1 MPIYMKLPQ
10 DSDEWKLVAANFE
23 QKWDFPHCLGA
34 LDGKHVVMK
43 APGKSGSLYYNYK
56 GTFSTVLMALVD
68 ANLQFI
74 AIDVGSYGRNS
85 DGGIFSNSN
94 LGKSIAR
101 NTLHFPVDAPLPG
114 ADDLGP
120 VPYVVIGDEAFP
132 LQEHLMRPFPGRGCP
147 QDQQIYNYRLSR
159 ARRIVENAFGILAA
173 RWRVYHS
180 KMTVRPQWVNDIVKA
195 TCVLHNMLQANTTPA
210 EVTTL
215 LQEAETMTNDGL
227 QGIARRGNRAGR
239 DAIAIRNIFKEYFVS
254 VAPVP
259 WQHAHVNRGVFT

>member
-1 MPIYMKLPQ
+1 LFFRFLATGESFRSIGFSYRVGATTVGTIVSECCKVLWERLMPIYMKLPQ

-94 LGKSIAR
+94 
-101 NTLHFPVDAPLPG
+101 
-114 ADDLGP
+114 
-120 VPYVVIGDEAFP
+120 
-132 LQEHLMRPFPGRGCP
+132 
-147 QDQQIYNYRLSR
+147 
-159 ARRIVENAFGILAA
+159 
-173 RWRVYHS
+173 
-180 KMTVRPQWVNDIVKA
+180 
-195 TCVLHNMLQANTTPA
+195 
-210 EVTTL
+210 
-215 LQEAETMTNDGL
+215 
-227 QGIARRGNRAGR
+227 
-239 DAIAIRNIFKEYFVS
+239 
-254 VAPVP
+254 
-259 WQHAHVNRGVFT
+259 